1 MHVPLERRTAKLE
14 LAQMNGGLFGGST
27 LDWPTIIRLVVVI
40 AGALAVRQLVLR
52 FGSKVIDSR
61 RDKNPSGGGKPSR

>member
-1 MHVPLERRTAKLE
+1 
-14 LAQMNGGLFGGST
+14 MNGGVFGGGA

-40 AGALAVRQLVLR
+40 AGALVVRQLVLR

-61 RDKNPSGGGKPSR
+61 RDKKRSGGGKPSR